1 MNIFKKFSK
10 MWFMV
15 MLLGFFVAGCAS
27 NAQEITGIPDTTAPT
42 VSFTS
47 PASGDVAVPVNRKL
61 SVGFSELMDSA
72 TVSTSSFTVRE
83 TVSGAVVPGTVFPV
97 GTSAT
102 FTPTASLKF
111 STNYTA
117 TIRGGI
123 FGGVKDQAGNRMA
136 SDFVFSFATGA
147 VADSIAPTVSVTSP
161 FSTSV
166 AVAVNRKAIVGFS
179 EAIDPATITAVSF
192 SMKET
197 VGGANVPGTVTPIG
211 TSATFAPT
219 TALKFSTNYT
229 ATIKG
234 GTVGGVKDLAGN
246 AMAVDFVFTFTT
258 GAIADTIAPTVSVTS
273 PTDTAV
279 AVPVNR
285 ILHVGFSEEMEPL
298 TISTATFT
306 LKEFVSNNNV
316 PGTVTRIGTS
326 ATFSPLA
333 PLALSTKYA
342 ATIKGG
348 ALGGVKDLAG
358 NAMAVDF
365 VFTFTTGPT
374 ADATAPTLITTGALD
389 GATGL
394 PVNRASTATFSEP
407 MNPATLVS
415 PATSFTVK
423 VTSTSAPV
431 AGVVTYNGN
440 TATFTPNSN
449 LAPNTQYTSTI
460 TNVAKDLAGNALI
473 SGLRAN
479 PWNWTTGPAADTT
492 APTVTVTNPLNL
504 ATNVPVNNS
513 INATFNEA
521 MSLDTMTTANVTVNE
536 TGVIGNLLG
545 TVAYDVQNNIA
556 TFTPQSNLKP
566 DKSYTVMVTNGAKD
580 LAGNA
585 LLVPAVNG
593 LPVPNPWTF
602 RTAATAIVTP
612 PVASILLTAAPFGT
626 FGGSAGMTNTGTLT
640 QIRGDIGTIATG
652 TDSVTGFHDTSGD
665 IYTETP
671 ANIGAV
677 NGKIYSCTNSTTG
690 PTSTGTNAVSCSV
703 ATQARL
709 DAEAAYIALAAK
721 ATTADPGEN
730 LGGLTLP
737 AGVYKTTSGK
747 FLIDGSDLTLDGGGD
762 VNAVFVFQMATT
774 LTVGASGAPR
784 SIILFNG
791 AQAKNVFWQVGSS
804 ATINP
809 GGGGT
814 MVGSILAQQGV
825 AFSTVG
831 SVNILT
837 LNGRALS
844 LIASVTLVNTVI
856 NVPQ

>member
-1 MNIFKKFSK
+1 MNKYKLFSK
-10 MWFMV
+10 MRYLV
-15 MLLGFFVAGCAS
+15 LLTVAFVAGCAS
-27 NAQEITGIPDTTAPT
+27 NAQEIPVIPDITAPA
-42 VSFTS
+42 VSFTA

-61 SVGFSELMDSA
+61 SIAFSETMAPAS
-72 TVSTSSFTVRE
+72 VSTASISVKE
-83 TVSGAVVPGTVFPV
+83 TVSGTIVPGAVTPV

-102 FTPTASLKF
+102 FAPSADLKF
-111 STNYTA
+111 NT
-117 TIRGGI
+117 R
-123 FGGVKDQAGNRMA
+123 
-136 SDFVFSFATGA
+136 
-147 VADSIAPTVSVTSP
+147 
-161 FSTSV
+161 
-166 AVAVNRKAIVGFS
+166 
-179 EAIDPATITAVSF
+179 
-192 SMKET
+192 
-197 VGGANVPGTVTPIG
+197 
-211 TSATFAPT
+211 
-219 TALKFSTNYT
+219 YT

-234 GTVGGVKDLAGN
+234 GASGVKDLAGN
-246 AMAVDFVFTFTT
+246 AMVSDFVFTFTT
-258 GAIADTIAPTVSVTS
+258 GLIADSIAPTVSVTS

-285 ILHVGFSEEMEPL
+285 IVTVGFSEEMDPA
-298 TISTATFT
+298 TITAASFT
-306 LKEFVSNNNV
+306 LKETATGVNV
-316 PGTVTRIGTS
+316 AGVVTRTGTS
-326 ATFSPLA
+326 AIFTPSTL
-333 PLALSTKYA
+333 LKLSTNYS
-342 ATIKGG
+342 ATIEGG
-348 ALGGVKDLAG
+348 NLIGVKDLAS
-358 NAMAVDF
+358 NAMLNDF

-374 ADATAPTLITTGALD
+374 ADATAPVLITTNVLD

-394 PVNRASTATFSEP
+394 PVNSSSTATFSEP
-407 MNPATLVS
+407 MNPATLAS

-423 VTSTSAPV
+423 VTSSSAPV
-431 AGVVTYNGN
+431 AGVVTYIGN
-440 TATFTPNSN
+440 TATFTPNSD

-460 TNVAKDLAGNALI
+460 TTDAKDLAGNALI

-479 PWNWTTGPAADTT
+479 PWRWTTGPAADTS
-492 APTVTVTNPLNL
+492 APTVTVTTPLNL

-521 MSLDTMTTANVTVNE
+521 MSLDTMTTANFTVNE
-536 TGVIGNLLG
+536 TGVIGNLQG

-566 DKSYTVMVTNGAKD
+566 DTGYTVTVTNGAKD

-585 LLVPAVNG
+585 LVVPAVNG
-593 LPVPNPWTF
+593 LPAPNPWTF
-602 RTAATAIVTP
+602 RTAATAIVPP

-690 PTSTGTNAVSCSV
+690 PTSTGTNAVSCAV

-737 AGVYKTTSGK
+737 AGVYKTASGK

-762 VNAVFVFQMATT
+762 ANAVFVFQMSTT

-784 SIILFNG
+784 SIILING
-791 AQAKNVFWQVGSS
+791 ANAKNVFWQVGSA